1 MPFIIM
7 RCGNCGWPNK
17 PNETTCVKCHA
28 PLEVE
33 EYSSRPINATVR
45 EQEVFGCDNKEE
57 NVCPKCGYPI
67 RGNSHNCPNCNY
79 EFAYNCS
86 ENHVSEKRRQT
97 RMENP
102 MQDKDV
108 KGTINPYMQ
117 SAAPEPGFVLS
128 PIKRINEK
136 KDFVDLEYEGREVIL
151 TRDNTEADNSSIT
164 SHEQALLSYNNG
176 KWSIED
182 KSEQGT
188 TFVRASRKIELNN
201 GDVILLGNRLFEF
214 RQSEN

>member
-1 MPFIIM
+1 MIKKMLP
-7 RCGNCGWPNK
+7 K
-17 PNETTCVKCHA
+17 PKTNENISLFDLALRLNARKRGMTGRMHGDNIEITPVK
-28 PLEVE
+28 
-33 EYSSRPINATVR
+33 
-45 EQEVFGCDNKEE
+45 KE
-57 NVCPKCGYPI
+57 I
-67 RGNSHNCPNCNY
+67 
-79 EFAYNCS
+79 
-86 ENHVSEKRRQT
+86 
-97 RMENP
+97 
-102 MQDKDV
+102 

-136 KDFVDLEYEGREVIL
+136 KDLIDLEYEGKEVIL
-151 TRDNTEADNSSIT
+151 TRDNTEADNGSIT

-214 RQSEN
+214 RVSEN

>member
-1 MPFIIM
+1 M
-7 RCGNCGWPNK
+7 RCKNCGWPNK

-28 PLEVE
+28 PLEAE
-33 EYSSRPINATVR
+33 EDYSRPINATIR
-45 EQEVFGCDNKEE
+45 EQEVFGYDNEEE
-57 NVCPKCGYPI
+57 NVCPKCGYPL
-67 RGNSHNCPNCNY
+67 RANSHKCPNCNY
-79 EFAYNCS
+79 EFGDRGNIA
-86 ENHVSEKRRQT
+86 SEKRRQT

-102 MQDKDV
+102 RQEKEI

-136 KDFVDLEYEGREVIL
+136 KDLIDLEYEGKEVIL
-151 TRDNTEADNSSIT
+151 TRDNTEADNGSIT

-214 RQSEN
+214 RVSEN